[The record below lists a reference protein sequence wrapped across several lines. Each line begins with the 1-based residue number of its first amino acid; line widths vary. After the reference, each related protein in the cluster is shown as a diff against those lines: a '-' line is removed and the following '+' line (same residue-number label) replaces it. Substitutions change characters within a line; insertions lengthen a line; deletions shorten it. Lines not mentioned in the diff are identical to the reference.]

1 VVAVLI
7 LLAFPYGS
15 ASAQAPPAASP
26 PCLQP
31 TTELCLSVKE
41 FGARGTARIT
51 HDGIMKAGSPIL
63 ASSSSHFSAEDVA
76 KPVYVLNAGVN
87 GAPLSTTI
95 VSILGTASALL
106 AAPAATAVTN
116 TSVTIGFDD
125 TTSIQDA
132 IAAVDKTGGGT
143 VYIPAGFYRI
153 AGAGG
158 LTLEHSH
165 IRLTGDGPNSILFES
180 DLEYYPTT
188 QTLAGGWSPHRLI
201 SVGISQGIVADV
213 EIDHLQV
220 QSNGDNW
227 IQHSLGQSLIETS
240 PTSDFEID
248 NFSLHDVTF
257 TSLNFGLY
265 SNGGRLT
272 SFDIS
277 NNVMTEVAKE
287 AIYLAGTPSSG
298 IVSNNQIS
306 TDIYPSISNI
316 GIEIKNGNNLQISA
330 NVIKGSF
337 YTCIGSNTFP
347 ENYITVEHNQC
358 SFSNS
363 SNVAD
368 GIAFDHGTNISVI
381 NNVITG
387 YRAYGITF
395 RGPDTAISA
404 ITIVGNTV
412 QNGNGGA
419 AISVVALPA
428 DPTNG
433 PAGITVSNNSLID
446 NASVGGIIELSNVQG
461 DNTVTYNTIRTIVKM
476 PGEALTISTMS
487 ASILACY
494 GNTAVNYPLGDASCQ
509 W

>member
-1 VVAVLI
+1 
-7 LLAFPYGS
+7 
-15 ASAQAPPAASP
+15 
-26 PCLQP
+26 
-31 TTELCLSVKE
+31 
-41 FGARGTARIT
+41 
-51 HDGIMKAGSPIL
+51 MKAGSPIL

-368 GIAFDHGTNISVI
+368 GIAF
-381 NNVITG
+381 
-387 YRAYGITF
+387 
-395 RGPDTAISA
+395 SA